1 MNATTAKGGGT
12 ARGARAAR
20 TAGRRDAPAG
30 ASTARPAASAN
41 AAERT
46 PAAASGRAEL
56 AQLRRRQIL
65 DAAEECFRLH
75 GFHNASMA
83 QIAQTFGMSAG
94 HIYNYF
100 DSKEAI
106 IAGIVE
112 RDVEEFMRRAEEL
125 RGVADVQ
132 KTLLERVDA
141 GVEDKLNVSKSARQF
156 EVLAEAGRNPKVL
169 ATLRAADA
177 RVRETLRDLLRRA
190 QGDHSRERERD
201 LEARVAV
208 LMALFDGLMIRGLRQ
223 PDMNRAQVTRVLRAV
238 MADLLR

>member
-1 MNATTAKGGGT
+1 MNANAAKGGTG
-12 ARGARAAR
+12 ARGARPSAPVRLKSAAAR
-20 TAGRRDAPAG
+20 TLPARKATPAG
-30 ASTARPAASAN
+30 DR
-41 AAERT
+41 
-46 PAAASGRAEL
+46 AAAPGRAEL
-56 AQLRRRQIL
+56 AELRRRQIL

-83 QIAQTFGMSAG
+83 EIARTFGMSAG

-112 RDVEEFMRRAEEL
+112 RDVDEFMRRAEEL

-132 KTLLERVDA
+132 KAILARVDA

-169 ATLRAADA
+169 ATLRAADV
-177 RVRETLRDLLRRA
+177 RVRDTLRDLLRRGSA
-190 QGDHSRERERD
+190 ADHQKDRERD

-208 LMALFDGLMIRGLRQ
+208 LMALFDGLMVRGLRQ
-223 PDMNRAQVTRVLRAV
+223 PELNRVQLTRVLRAV

>member
-1 MNATTAKGGGT
+1 MAEI
-12 ARGARAAR
+12 AR
-20 TAGRRDAPAG
+20 
-30 ASTARPAASAN
+30 
-41 AAERT
+41 
-46 PAAASGRAEL
+46 
-56 AQLRRRQIL
+56 
-65 DAAEECFRLH
+65 
-75 GFHNASMA
+75 
-83 QIAQTFGMSAG
+83 TFGMSAG

-132 KTLLERVDA
+132 KAILERVDA

-177 RVRETLRDLLRRA
+177 RVRDTLRDLLRRGRA
-190 QGDHSRERERD
+190 DDHKERERD
-201 LEARVAV
+201 LEARVAL
-208 LMALFDGLMIRGLRQ
+208 LMALFDGLMVRGLRQ
-223 PDMNRAQVTRVLRAV
+223 PDLNRAQLTRVLRAV
-238 MADLLR
+238 MGDLLR

>member
-1 MNATTAKGGGT
+1 MNANAAKGGMRARGVLPT
-12 ARGARAAR
+12 ARARLKSAAAR
-20 TAGRRDAPAG
+20 PLPARKATPAG
-30 ASTARPAASAN
+30 DQ
-41 AAERT
+41 
-46 PAAASGRAEL
+46 AAAPGRAEL
-56 AQLRRRQIL
+56 AELRRRQIL

-83 QIAQTFGMSAG
+83 EIARTFGMSAG

-132 KTLLERVDA
+132 KAILERVDD
-141 GVEDKLNVSKSARQF
+141 GIEDKLNVSKSARQF

-177 RVRETLRDLLRRA
+177 RVRDTLRDLLRRDQA
-190 QGDHSRERERD
+190 DDHKDRERD
-201 LEARVAV
+201 LEARVAL
-208 LMALFDGLMIRGLRQ
+208 LMALFDGLMVRGLRQ
-223 PDMNRAQVTRVLRAV
+223 PDLNRVQLTRVLRAV

>member
-1 MNATTAKGGGT
+1 MKANAAKGGT
-12 ARGARAAR
+12 RARGARPTAAAR
-20 TAGRRDAPAG
+20 LERAAARKATPAG
-30 ASTARPAASAN
+30 D
-41 AAERT
+41 
-46 PAAASGRAEL
+46 PAAAPGRAEL
-56 AQLRRRQIL
+56 AELRRRQIL
-65 DAAEECFRLH
+65 DAAEECFRLR

-83 QIAQTFGMSAG
+83 EIARTFGMSAG

-132 KTLLERVDA
+132 KAILERVDA

-177 RVRETLRDLLRRA
+177 RVRDTLRDLLRRGSA
-190 QGDHSRERERD
+190 DDHKDRERD

-208 LMALFDGLMIRGLRQ
+208 LMALFDGLMVRGLRQ
-223 PDMNRAQVTRVLRAV
+223 PELNRVQLTRVLRAV

>member
-1 MNATTAKGGGT
+1 MNANPAKGGPR
-12 ARGARAAR
+12 ARGVRPTAPARPKGPAAR
-20 TAGRRDAPAG
+20 PLPARKAAPA
-30 ASTARPAASAN
+30 ADQ
-41 AAERT
+41 
-46 PAAASGRAEL
+46 AAAPGRAEL
-56 AQLRRRQIL
+56 AELRRRQIL

-83 QIAQTFGMSAG
+83 EIARTFGMSAG

-125 RGVADVQ
+125 RGVADVH
-132 KTLLERVDA
+132 KAILERVDA
-141 GVEDKLNVSKSARQF
+141 GIEDKLNVSKSARQF

-177 RVRETLRDLLRRA
+177 RVRDTLRDLLCRGPA
-190 QGDHSRERERD
+190 GDHRDRERD
-201 LEARVAV
+201 LEARVAL
-208 LMALFDGLMIRGLRQ
+208 LMALFDGLMVRGLRQ
-223 PDMNRAQVTRVLRAV
+223 PELNRVQLTRVLRAV
-238 MADLLR
+238 MAGLLR

>member
-1 MNATTAKGGGT
+1 MNASTARGGPL
-12 ARGARAAR
+12 ARGARKAVPARPKGAAAR
-20 TAGRRDAPAG
+20 TPPARKAAPAG
-30 ASTARPAASAN
+30 GR
-41 AAERT
+41 
-46 PAAASGRAEL
+46 AAAPSRADL
-56 AQLRRRQIL
+56 AELRRRQIL
-65 DAAEECFRLH
+65 DAAEECFRLY

-83 QIAQTFGMSAG
+83 EIARTFGMSAG

-132 KTLLERVDA
+132 KAILERVDA
-141 GVEDKLNVSKSARQF
+141 GVEDKLNISKSARQF

-169 ATLRAADA
+169 ATLRSADA
-177 RVRETLRDLLRRA
+177 RVRDTLSDLLRRGSA
-190 QGDHSRERERD
+190 DDRKDRERD
-201 LEARVAV
+201 LEARVAL
-208 LMALFDGLMIRGLRQ
+208 LMALFDGLMVRGLRQ
-223 PDMNRAQVTRVLRAV
+223 PDLNRAQLTRVLRAL